1 MEGTKGNWAIK
12 DLSYYILKWD
22 KEDMSFEE
30 WSSEW
35 SAAFESWSD
44 VCDLNFSRTRE
55 FHAANIIISCNAD
68 KKHGFGEKAGTLA
81 RAQFPEED
89 YSGSVLIWTDVYED
103 WVAHN
108 SNEEGVILQ
117 AVAAHEI
124 GHALGLKHSKNKD
137 SLMYPR
143 YNPSIIKPQ
152 SEDISRIQALYK
164 SRGV

>member
-12 DLSYYILKWD
+12 DLSYYFLKWD
-22 KEDMSFEE
+22 KEDMSYED
-30 WSSEW
+30 WCSEW
-35 SAAFESWSD
+35 VAGFESWSD

-55 FHAANIIISCNAD
+55 LHSANIIISCNAD

-81 RAQFPEED
+81 RAQFPEKD

-103 WVAHN
+103 WIVRA
-108 SNEEGVILQ
+108 SNEEGIILQ

-124 GHALGLKHSKNKD
+124 GHALGLKHSKNKG

-152 SEDISRIQALYK
+152 EEDIARIETLYK
-164 SRGV
+164 STGV